1 MRLACATR
9 RSAARCSAAS
19 RTFCCGRARAHL
31 RPALPPHTTTYPQEC
46 PLRRLRR
53 LCPSASPAER
63 ASLPTRFAGRRG
75 EARTRRRPLPS
86 PQVNPG
92 EVKVLRG
99 KGLPQH
105 IYQEGSRQANPYDTG
120 LRLKIERTVVNV
132 SLDTP
137 IDLDAQ
143 TSRRTPKPTLF
154 LALLLFPSLP
164 ALPSLPSLCPPLP
177 FGRHTLPLFGA
188 DAFLLSRQLVSPAG
202 PRARGANTLAPA
214 GTVVEGSV
222 TPPSPFHH
230 SPQLASNG
238 DARFNYP
245 PSMSLPSNCAPSGAS
260 MPPGVGAMLQP
271 PQRPPARPTAFA

>member
-1 MRLACATR
+1 
-9 RSAARCSAAS
+9 
-19 RTFCCGRARAHL
+19 
-31 RPALPPHTTTYPQEC
+31 
-46 PLRRLRR
+46 
-53 LCPSASPAER
+53 
-63 ASLPTRFAGRRG
+63 
-75 EARTRRRPLPS
+75 
-86 PQVNPG
+86 
-92 EVKVLRG
+92 VLRG

-143 TSRRTPKPTLF
+143 TSR
-154 LALLLFPSLP
+154 
-164 ALPSLPSLCPPLP
+164 
-177 FGRHTLPLFGA
+177 
-188 DAFLLSRQLVSPAG
+188 QLVSPAG

-230 SPQLASNG
+230 SPQLASNGDANLPHLPISRHISWYISCTVSPHISPYLPISRTSRTSSSYLLMSPHNLPIG